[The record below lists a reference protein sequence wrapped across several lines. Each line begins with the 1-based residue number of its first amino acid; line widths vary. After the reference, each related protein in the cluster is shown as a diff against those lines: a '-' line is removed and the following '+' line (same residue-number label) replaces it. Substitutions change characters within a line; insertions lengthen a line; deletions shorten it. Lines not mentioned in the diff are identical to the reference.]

1 MINKNYLL
9 DSKQMANF
17 VSDGFLRFDE
27 LVPNKL
33 NKAAYN
39 AMEDRTAQGGSAGAP
54 FSQVWA
60 QDSPMRRI
68 FDMPEIQGIIHSMVG
83 SDPLYDHQAIHI
95 VNAGNHSGQIWHG
108 DAIIDTR
115 MHFDIQF
122 FYFAHDTPREMGG
135 TMILPGSHYRRI
147 CETDIARYQNFLG
160 QLPSVCKAGTIMV
173 VHHGMWHCAQ
183 PNLTDQTRY
192 MFKLRLN
199 PTVRQMR
206 LWNTDDID
214 DSSIPSL
221 LGKNHKWYGNDVRLE
236 FVNRIKF
243 WRFLTGNEHFDMGY
257 WLSRL
262 ENMPENAAVA

>member
-1 MINKNYLL
+1 
-9 DSKQMANF
+9 
-17 VSDGFLRFDE
+17 
-27 LVPNKL
+27 
-33 NKAAYN
+33 
-39 AMEDRTAQGGSAGAP
+39 
-54 FSQVWA
+54 
-60 QDSPMRRI
+60 
-68 FDMPEIQGIIHSMVG
+68 
-83 SDPLYDHQAIHI
+83 
-95 VNAGNHSGQIWHG
+95 
-108 DAIIDTR
+108 
-115 MHFDIQF
+115 
-122 FYFAHDTPREMGG
+122 
-135 TMILPGSHYRRI
+135 
-147 CETDIARYQNFLG
+147 
-160 QLPSVCKAGTIMV
+160 MV

-214 DSSIPSL
+214 DSLVPGL

-262 ENMPENAAVA
+262 ENIPENAAVA

>member
-33 NKAAYN
+33 NKAAHN
-39 AMEDRTAQGGSAGAP
+39 AMEDRTVQGGSAGAP

-68 FDMPEIQGIIHSMVG
+68 FDMPEIHGISHSMVG

-173 VHHGMWHCAQ
+173 VH
-183 PNLTDQTRY
+183 LTKHDIC
-192 MFKLRLN
+192 LN
-199 PTVRQMR
+199 
-206 LWNTDDID
+206 
-214 DSSIPSL
+214 
-221 LGKNHKWYGNDVRLE
+221 
-236 FVNRIKF
+236 
-243 WRFLTGNEHFDMGY
+243 
-257 WLSRL
+257 
-262 ENMPENAAVA
+262 